1 MDEPFGILLELV
13 MEGKLDPWEVDIG
26 RLIDPWLAQLNRM
39 DLRTCGRGIL
49 SASTLLRIKS
59 GDFDGNGNG
68 SLLLEEEEIPELP
81 DLGPI
86 EVVRFAARKIQ
97 LKELLA
103 ALREALS
110 EAEIRTLPS
119 RRRPQPKVEELPLS
133 DFEGRIEV
141 LMQAVYK
148 KLLELGGRST
158 FSSLLDE
165 RTKRAAIRLFVLL
178 LCLASDGK
186 VVLTQEG
193 QELKVEVRRD
203 GDRGGLQAP

>member
-49 SASTLLRIKS
+49 SASILLRIKS

-97 LKELLA
+97 LEELLA

-133 DFEGRIEV
+133 DFERRIEV

-178 LCLASDGK
+178 LYLASDGK

-193 QELKVEVRRD
+193 QELKVEVKGD

>member
-1 MDEPFGILLELV
+1 
-13 MEGKLDPWEVDIG
+13 
-26 RLIDPWLAQLNRM
+26 
-39 DLRTCGRGIL
+39 
-49 SASTLLRIKS
+49 
-59 GDFDGNGNG
+59 
-68 SLLLEEEEIPELP
+68 LEEEEIPELP

-97 LKELLA
+97 LEELLA

-133 DFEGRIEV
+133 DFERRIEV

-178 LCLASDGK
+178 LYLASDGK
-186 VVLTQEG
+186 VVLIQEG
-193 QELKVEVRRD
+193 QELKVEVKRD